1 MPNDDASSKPE
12 HDPDAPSFDPHQD
25 YVEPVF
31 DLADFADYDERQF
44 VSEPLIDD
52 ADLPV
57 PPPVTGAPPPA
68 TAQDSSA
75 TPEDGSAG

>member
-1 MPNDDASSKPE
+1 MPHDDSSTPE
-12 HDPDAPSFDPHQD
+12 GDTPEEHAD
-25 YVEPVF
+25 PVF

-68 TAQDSSA
+68 TAQDNSA
-75 TPEDGSAG
+75 AAAEDGSAG

>member
-1 MPNDDASSKPE
+1 MPHDDNSSAAAHDTPE
-12 HDPDAPSFDPHQD
+12 E
-25 YVEPVF
+25 YVEPEF

-52 ADLPV
+52 ADVPV

-68 TAQDSSA
+68 TA
-75 TPEDGSAG
+75 EDGSATPRDGGAG